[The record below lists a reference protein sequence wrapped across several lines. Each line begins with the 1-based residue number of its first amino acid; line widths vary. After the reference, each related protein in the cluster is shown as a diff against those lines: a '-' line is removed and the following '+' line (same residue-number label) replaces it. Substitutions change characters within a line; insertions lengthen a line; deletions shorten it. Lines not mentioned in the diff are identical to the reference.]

1 MHFSPT
7 NKRISRVF
15 LLFARLCLV
24 WGSPQATVVK
34 RPAPFDGVAGAF
46 APSLAEVRGKI
57 PQFFVFFFFD
67 HWNDW
72 PSSAIVAADFYT
84 VFHSW
89 LVSPLRLADW
99 HLRNR
104 RSHCENFGTLTFPH
118 SRFIVAYCVRPRE
131 QARVFFVRKLFQS
144 GIL

>member
-46 APSLAEVRGKI
+46 APSLVEVRGKI
-57 PQFFVFFFFD
+57 PQFFVFFLITGMTDRLVRLWPPIFIQYSTL
-67 HWNDW
+67 DW
-72 PSSAIVAADFYT
+72 FHLYALPTDICEIVAHT
-84 VFHSW
+84 VKISEH
-89 LVSPLRLADW
+89 
-99 HLRNR
+99 
-104 RSHCENFGTLTFPH
+104 
-118 SRFIVAYCVRPRE
+118 
-131 QARVFFVRKLFQS
+131 
-144 GIL
+144 